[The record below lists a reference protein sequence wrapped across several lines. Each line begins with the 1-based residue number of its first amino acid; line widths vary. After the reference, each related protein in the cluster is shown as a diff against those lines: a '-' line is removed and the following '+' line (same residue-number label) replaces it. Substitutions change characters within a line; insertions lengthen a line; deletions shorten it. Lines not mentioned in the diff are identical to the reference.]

1 MLIWPSAHGTQFDSE
16 ELSKMGLKVPAEQL
30 LQICDPGVEENLPGT
45 QAVQLAL
52 KGAPMEPSGQH
63 APAPAL
69 LYVNG
74 AHARQTAE
82 DVALLVA
89 LNVPDGH
96 ALHALVAVAL
106 K

>member
-1 MLIWPSAHGTQFDSE
+1 
-16 ELSKMGLKVPAEQL
+16 MGLKVPAEQL
-30 LQICDPGVEENLPGT
+30 LHICDPGVEENLPGT

-96 ALHALVAVAL
+96 ALHALVAFLCRITPQRKQRCYGAFPRFIY
-106 K
+106 